1 MNKFLRYS
9 LVALLCAMFNVS
21 FADDITFDFDND
33 YQTIFPGMGLSSGS
47 GEEAVHD
54 GDFTVAT
61 TSAAISGATVTVSPK
76 AEDAKPDNRLWELT
90 ATGKGRLR
98 LYSGTLTITAPENMD
113 ITAMNIAGG
122 KWNADNTVDKGTLNA
137 KNGSSATWTGQA
149 HEVVLSVAGNTQ
161 ISSLTMT
168 VVGAGQ
174 EIPAEITIKGNSPFV
189 GSTTVEITINRESA
203 QIYYTLDG
211 SDPSGDKAL
220 LYEGPFTI
228 KESCTVR
235 AMDEISQAV
244 AEKEFVKQDVPTVEN
259 IAAFLNLEENT
270 DAVLTVK
277 DAVVLG
283 HGNNN
288 TVIKDAT
295 GSVLVYYLGQD
306 VKQGDK
312 LNGTITAKRV
322 VYAGVDEA
330 KVEKGYT
337 VDVTATAGTVTPV
350 ETTANQLANKPLMT
364 EVYKIKDAVIKE
376 VQVSETS
383 KRYYIFEG
391 NNQVIQLY
399 DEFKISGMI
408 SADGTYT
415 VEGIRGQYNDTPQ
428 LWLTK
433 VGEGEDPQPGEV
445 VKAKNIAE
453 FLAQPKNTVVDLTL
467 DAAQVLYTFTT
478 NNGNNSTYVR
488 DNSGS
493 VVFYNSMK
501 DVEANEMLNG
511 NIIVVRGEYNNN
523 PQAIANNDTN
533 IDGVLR
539 NPGAEAEPVAVTF
552 SQIKDNVN
560 NLVTISN
567 VTIVAKDNKYYI
579 TEGDT
584 DVQVYNKFHLEAYE
598 AEALSQLTEM
608 PVNITGIVEAF
619 KDIFEICPIESGIV
633 DGIVEVNVEN
643 EENGMMYNISG
654 QRVNDSY
661 KGIVIMNGKKMI
673 KK

>member
-47 GEEAVHD
+47 GENAVHD

-76 AEDAKPDNRLWELT
+76 EESAQNDNRLWELT

-98 LYSGTLTITAPENMD
+98 LYSGTLTITAPANMD

-122 KWNADNTVDKGTLNA
+122 KWNKDNKVDKGTLNA
-137 KNGSSATWTGQA
+137 NSSSATWTGQA

-189 GSTTVEITINRESA
+189 GSTTVEISINRESA

-211 SDPSGDKAL
+211 SDPAGDKAL
-220 LYEGPFTI
+220 LYEGAFTI

>member
-21 FADDITFDFDND
+21 FADDITFDFDKD

-47 GEEAVHD
+47 GEDAVHD

-76 AEDAKPDNRLWELT
+76 EESAQNDNRLWELT

-98 LYSGTLTITAPENMD
+98 LYSGTLTITAPANMD

-122 KWNADNTVDKGTLNA
+122 KWNEGNTVDKGTLKAN
-137 KNGSSATWTGQA
+137 KSSATWTGQA

-189 GSTTVEITINRESA
+189 GSTTVEISINRESA

-244 AEKEFVKQDVPTVEN
+244 AEKEFVKQDVPTVDN

-312 LNGTITAKRV
+312 LNGTIMAKRV
-322 VYAGVDEA
+322 VYGGVDEA
-330 KVEKGYT
+330 KVEKDYV
-337 VDVTATAGTVTPV
+337 VDVTVTAGTVTPV
-350 ETTANQLANKPLMT
+350 ETTAAEIANKPVMT

-493 VVFYNSMK
+493 VVFYNSLKGVEK
-501 DVEANEMLNG
+501 DEMLNG
-511 NIIVVRGEYNNN
+511 SIIVVRSEYNNN

>member
-21 FADDITFDFDND
+21 FADDITFDFDKD

-76 AEDAKPDNRLWELT
+76 AEGAQTDNRLWELKE
-90 ATGKGRLR
+90 TGKGRLR
-98 LYSGTLTITAPENMD
+98 LYSGTLTITAPANMD
-113 ITAMNIAGG
+113 ITAMNIAGV
-122 KWNADNTVDKGTLNA
+122 KWNKDNKVDKGTLNA
-137 KNGSSATWTGQA
+137 NSSSATWTGQA

-189 GSTTVEITINRESA
+189 GSTTVEISINRESA

-211 SDPSGDKAL
+211 SDPAGDKAL

-337 VDVTATAGTVTPV
+337 VDVIATAGTVTPV
-350 ETTANQLANKPLMT
+350 ETTAAEIANKPVMT

-383 KRYYIFEG
+383 KRYYIFNG
-391 NNQVIQLY
+391 NSQAIQLY

-493 VVFYNSMK
+493 VVFYNSLK
-501 DVEANEMLNG
+501 GVEANEMLNG

-539 NPGAEAEPVAVTF
+539 NQGAEAEPVAVTF

-598 AEALSQLTEM
+598 AEGLSQLTEM

>member
-21 FADDITFDFDND
+21 FADDITFDFDKD

-47 GEEAVHD
+47 GEDAVHD

-76 AEDAKPDNRLWELT
+76 EESAQNDNRLWELT

-98 LYSGTLTITAPENMD
+98 LYSGTLTITAPANMD

-122 KWNADNTVDKGTLNA
+122 KWNEGNTVDKGTLKAN
-137 KNGSSATWTGQA
+137 KSSATWTGQA

-189 GSTTVEITINRESA
+189 GSTTVEISINRESA

-244 AEKEFVKQDVPTVEN
+244 AEK
-259 IAAFLNLEENT
+259 
-270 DAVLTVK
+270 LTVK

-493 VVFYNSMK
+493 VVFYNSLK
-501 DVEANEMLNG
+501 GVEANEMLNG

-523 PQAIANNDTN
+523 PQAIANSDTN

-598 AEALSQLTEM
+598 AEGLSQLTEM

>member
-21 FADDITFDFDND
+21 FADDITFDFDKD

-47 GEEAVHD
+47 GEDAVHD

-76 AEDAKPDNRLWELT
+76 EESAQNDNRLWELT

-98 LYSGTLTITAPENMD
+98 LYSGTLTITAPANMD

-122 KWNADNTVDKGTLNA
+122 KWNEGNTVDKGTLKAN
-137 KNGSSATWTGQA
+137 KSSATWTGQA

-189 GSTTVEITINRESA
+189 GSTTVEISINRESA

-220 LYEGPFTI
+220 LYEGAFTI
-228 KESCTVR
+228 KKSCTVR

-244 AEKEFVKQDVPTVEN
+244 AEKE
-259 IAAFLNLEENT
+259 
-270 DAVLTVK
+270 

-391 NNQVIQLY
+391 NNQIIQLY

-433 VGEGEDPQPGEV
+433 VGEGEEPQPGEV

-493 VVFYNSMK
+493 VVFYNSLKGVEK
-501 DVEANEMLNG
+501 DEMLNG
-511 NIIVVRGEYNNN
+511 SIIVVRSEYNNN
-523 PQAIANNDTN
+523 PQAIANSDTN

-598 AEALSQLTEM
+598 AEGLSQLTEM

>member
-21 FADDITFDFDND
+21 FADDITFDFDKD

-47 GEEAVHD
+47 GEDAVHD

-76 AEDAKPDNRLWELT
+76 EESAQNDNRLWELT

-98 LYSGTLTITAPENMD
+98 LYSGTLTITAPANMD

-122 KWNADNTVDKGTLNA
+122 KWNEGNTVDKGTLKAN
-137 KNGSSATWTGQA
+137 KSSATWTGQA

-189 GSTTVEITINRESA
+189 GSTTVEISINRESA

-211 SDPSGDKAL
+211 SDPAGDKAL
-220 LYEGPFTI
+220 LYEGAFTI

-493 VVFYNSMK
+493 VVFYNSLKGVEK
-501 DVEANEMLNG
+501 DEMLNG
-511 NIIVVRGEYNNN
+511 SIIVVRSEYNNN
-523 PQAIANNDTN
+523 PQAIANSDTN

-598 AEALSQLTEM
+598 AEGLSQLTEM